1 MKLLQARAIKRPA
14 AVATTSLQAPGDSQA
29 GSLTSLR
36 SLTALASPLPS
47 GNFFAFRQAATNVL
61 TAAADPMPSVEAQ
74 KGWSQPLPARKLL
87 AQRAGPGLPSAFPL
101 RKGRDRGSNAC

>member
-1 MKLLQARAIKRPA
+1 
-14 AVATTSLQAPGDSQA
+14 
-29 GSLTSLR
+29 
-36 SLTALASPLPS
+36 
-47 GNFFAFRQAATNVL
+47 
-61 TAAADPMPSVEAQ
+61 MPIVEAQ